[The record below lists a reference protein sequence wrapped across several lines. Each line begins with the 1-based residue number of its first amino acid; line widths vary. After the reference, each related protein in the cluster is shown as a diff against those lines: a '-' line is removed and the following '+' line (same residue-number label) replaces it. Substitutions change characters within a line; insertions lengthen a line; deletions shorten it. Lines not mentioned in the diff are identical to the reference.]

1 MLWISWTS
9 ILPLL
14 TLICLLIAWLIER
27 KSAFVHVT
35 VATCCILI
43 YVAAYIDQN
52 DISVDNIYMKA
63 ASHIDFDQLDRL
75 CEENA
80 TMVLFSVAA
89 LWYDWT
95 RRLLFRAC
103 TRPCL
108 DTPGRLPLTMFSLQ
122 AASKGLTDA
131 VEASS

>member
-52 DISVDNIYMKA
+52 DISVDNLYMKA
-63 ASHIDFDQLDRL
+63 ASHIDFDHLDRL

-89 LWYDWT
+89 LWYELT
-95 RRLLFRAC
+95 RRLLSRTG
-103 TRPCL
+103 TRP
-108 DTPGRLPLTMFSLQ
+108 
-122 AASKGLTDA
+122 GLETW
-131 VEASS
+131 EGCC

>member
-63 ASHIDFDQLDRL
+63 ASHIDFDHLDRL

-89 LWYDWT
+89 LWYEPT
-95 RRLLFRAC
+95 LRLLFRTS

-108 DTPGRLPLTMFSLQ
+108 DTWGGCR
-122 AASKGLTDA
+122 
-131 VEASS
+131 